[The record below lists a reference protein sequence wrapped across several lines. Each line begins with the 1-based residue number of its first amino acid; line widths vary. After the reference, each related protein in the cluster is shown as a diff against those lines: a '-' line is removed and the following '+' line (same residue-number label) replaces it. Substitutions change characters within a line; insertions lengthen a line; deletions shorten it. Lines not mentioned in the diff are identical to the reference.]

1 MKLAPVLFFCM
12 LVTWVSAVHASSLDK
27 LREFV
32 RQTLSASADFEQT
45 VYDKN
50 LKVLQRT
57 QGSMQF
63 LRPGKFRWQYDQP
76 YQQLIVGDGVRL
88 WIYDKDL
95 NQVTVRKFDQAIGA
109 SPAAFLAGDRE
120 IEKNFTI
127 SDMGEQGNSEWL
139 QAVPKDPDS
148 TFEKLLI
155 GFGEYGLKQMELY
168 DRFGHMTRI
177 FFTRLKLNPALSRE
191 NFAFSPPDGAD
202 IIGE

>member
-1 MKLAPVLFFCM
+1 MKLISFFFLVLLLACANF
-12 LVTWVSAVHASSLDK
+12 AQASSLDK
-27 LREFV
+27 LGEFV
-32 RQTLSASADFEQT
+32 RQTLSATADFEQT

-76 YQQLIVGDGVRL
+76 YQQLIVGDGAKL

-95 NQVTVRKFDQAIGA
+95 NQVTVKKLDQAIGA
-109 SPAAFLAGDRE
+109 SPAAFLAGDSE
-120 IEKNFTI
+120 IENNFTI
-127 SDMGEQGNSEWL
+127 TDMGKRGNSEWL
-139 QAVPKDPDS
+139 QAVPKGPDS

-155 GFGEYGLKQMELY
+155 GFSAHGLEQMELY

-177 FFTRLKLNPALSRE
+177 LFTRLKLNPALSTG
-191 NFAFSPPDGAD
+191 NFVFSPPDGAD
-202 IIGE
+202 VIGE